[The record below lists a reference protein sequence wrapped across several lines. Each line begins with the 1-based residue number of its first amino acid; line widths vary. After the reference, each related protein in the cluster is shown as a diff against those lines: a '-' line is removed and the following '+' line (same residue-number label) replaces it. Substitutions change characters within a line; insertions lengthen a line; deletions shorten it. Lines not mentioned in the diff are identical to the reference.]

1 MPRRY
6 IASVHPA
13 GPAAEASGI
22 ERKSVLGGNRA
33 SERKKIH
40 TDITKRTTQSLSIF
54 LFPFLTDLVKVSL
67 MTKRETSM
75 DV

>member
-22 ERKSVLGGNRA
+22 ERKSMLGGNRVR
-33 SERKKIH
+33 EKKIH